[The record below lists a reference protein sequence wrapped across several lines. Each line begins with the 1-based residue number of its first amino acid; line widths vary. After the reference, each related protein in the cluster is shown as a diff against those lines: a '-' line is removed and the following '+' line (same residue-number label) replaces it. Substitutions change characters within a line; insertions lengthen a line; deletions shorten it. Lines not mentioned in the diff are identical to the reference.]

1 MVQTLYAVSAGVL
14 SSGSNT
20 GINSV
25 RMRFADVLLM
35 YAEAVNELYGPRDDA
50 KEALKRVRRRAFD
63 AAQWTD
69 KVESYVESLTNEAD
83 FFKLVMDDERKWEF
97 GGEGIL
103 QIRC

>member
-1 MVQTLYAVSAGVL
+1 MGVTGMGVGKWSKLYMQSPLGA

-69 KVESYVESLTNEAD
+69 KVESYVESPD
-83 FFKLVMDDERKWEF
+83 
-97 GGEGIL
+97 
-103 QIRC
+103 